1 MQSIY
6 IYKSEFVRFVAPSD
20 LSRRPTLSEKI
31 LMRRVIVIEQCIQYI
46 VRVIREEGGL
56 FFLPGHFNPGKFLLC
71 YIFIHD

>member
-31 LMRRVIVIEQCIQYI
+31 LMRRVIVLNNAFNMELFYGYAFLTMHYA
-46 VRVIREEGGL
+46 VRSI
-56 FFLPGHFNPGKFLLC
+56 NNA
-71 YIFIHD
+71 